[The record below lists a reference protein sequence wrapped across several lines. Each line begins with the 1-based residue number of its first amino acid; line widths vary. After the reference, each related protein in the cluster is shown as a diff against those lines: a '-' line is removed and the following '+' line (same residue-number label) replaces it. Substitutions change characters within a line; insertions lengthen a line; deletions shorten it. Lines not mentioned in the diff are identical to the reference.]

1 MALMKRKFLFE
12 ADDDG
17 TDATNTSDQTTTDT
31 GDDGAS
37 TDDSTT
43 TDDNTE
49 TPEENTDGD
58 DNGDDDFSIDA
69 TPEEDSGEDDTIDSG
84 DNTDSTDNTSSDM
97 ESDSTEESEIDA
109 AMFDTL
115 DEIEKKTK
123 IAALKKSFIDLYSKS
138 DILID
143 KFNSIDEDDDEFN
156 PVVKRIIKI
165 LYDIKEYSSYY
176 ILNIFDSKSYIE
188 NSVVFKRHLSVLNG
202 IKLIVKEMEQ
212 EQQKQSDQ
220 QSKN

>member
-17 TDATNTSDQTTTDT
+17 TDTTNTSDQTTTDT

-43 TDDNTE
+43 TDDN
-49 TPEENTDGD
+49 
-58 DNGDDDFSIDA
+58 DDDFSIDA
-69 TPEEDSGEDDTIDSG
+69 TPEEDSGEDDTMDSG
-84 DNTDSTDNTSSDM
+84 DNSDSTGDTSSDM
-97 ESDSTEESEIDA
+97 ESDTTEESEIDA

-115 DEIEKKTK
+115 DEVEKKTK

-138 DILID
+138 DVLID